1 MSHYSQGRQDEVLQ
15 AIFKKTGTTNKRCVE
30 FGFDSD
36 TLTGGNGAN
45 TARLILE
52 EGWTGLLMDQGR
64 QNHAINLWRETLT
77 PENLAEVFTR
87 HGVLLE
93 SDYVSIDVDSVDLW
107 LCRAMFQAGYRPRV
121 VSVEYNSNYALHE
134 SVTARPGTTWQYG
147 DQCYGASLAALYRV
161 GQEFGYHLI
170 DAVAGM
176 DVFLVRSDMC
186 EPVPLA
192 EFAKYTQIPW
202 HAVSA
207 PGRIAAIMM
216 EYP

>member
-1 MSHYSQGRQDEVLQ
+1 MSHYSQGNQDEVLQ
-15 AIFKKTGTTNKRCVE
+15 AIFEKIGTTNKFCVE
-30 FGFDSD
+30 FGMDSD
-36 TLTGGNGAN
+36 ELTGGNGAN

-64 QNHAINLWRETLT
+64 QNSGINLWRETLT
-77 PENLAEVFTR
+77 PENIAEVFVR
-87 HGVLLE
+87 RGVLLE
-93 SDYVSIDVDSVDLW
+93 PDYVSIDVDSIDLW
-107 LCRAMFQAGYRPRV
+107 LFRAMLESGYRPRV

-134 SVTARPGTTWQYG
+134 SVTARPGTTWQNG

-176 DVFLVRSDMC
+176 DVFFVRSDLC
-186 EPVPLA
+186 DPVPLA

-202 HAVSA
+202 HAVPTPERVA
-207 PGRIAAIMM
+207 PTMM
-216 EYP
+216 EYV